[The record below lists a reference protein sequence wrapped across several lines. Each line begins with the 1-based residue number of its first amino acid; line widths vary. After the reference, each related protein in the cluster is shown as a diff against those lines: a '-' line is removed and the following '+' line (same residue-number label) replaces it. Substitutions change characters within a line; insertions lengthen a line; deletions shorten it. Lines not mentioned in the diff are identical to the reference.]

1 MKMTYKE
8 NVMEVS
14 AHRVTNVRV
23 KETIH
28 DGFAVKKIT
37 FLDGDNNTTT
47 ITLFGSSRTE
57 LNFIHDDTIDAREK
71 ALC

>member
-1 MKMTYKE
+1 
-8 NVMEVS
+8 MEVS

-28 DGFAVKKIT
+28 DGFAVKQIT
-37 FLDGDNNTTT
+37 FLDGNKSMIT
-47 ITLFGSSRTE
+47 IRMFGSSRTE
-57 LNFIHDDTIDAREK
+57 LNFIHENIIDAREN

>member
-1 MKMTYKE
+1 
-8 NVMEVS
+8 MEVS

-37 FLDGDNNTTT
+37 FIDGNGNMIT

>member
-1 MKMTYKE
+1 MSESKRLFM
-8 NVMEVS
+8 MALLS
-14 AHRVTNVRV
+14 S
-23 KETIH
+23 
-28 DGFAVKKIT
+28 KIT
-37 FLDGDNNTTT
+37 FLDGNNNMIT

>member
-1 MKMTYKE
+1 
-8 NVMEVS
+8 MEVS
-14 AHRVTNVRV
+14 AHRVHDVRV

-28 DGFAVKKIT
+28 NGFAVKKIT
-37 FLDGDNNTTT
+37 FLDGNNNMMT

-57 LNFIHDDTIDAREK
+57 LNFIHEDTIDAREN

>member
-1 MKMTYKE
+1 
-8 NVMEVS
+8 MEVS

-28 DGFAVKKIT
+28 DNFAVKQIT
-37 FLDGDNNTTT
+37 FLDGYNNMIT
-47 ITLFGSSRTE
+47 IRLFGSSRTE
-57 LNFIHDDTIDAREK
+57 LNFIHEDTIDAREN

>member
-1 MKMTYKE
+1 
-8 NVMEVS
+8 MEVS

-23 KETIH
+23 KSTIH
-28 DGFAVKKIT
+28 DDFAVKKIT
-37 FLDGDNNTTT
+37 FLDGSNNMIT

-57 LNFIHDDTIDAREK
+57 LNFIHEDTMDAREN

>member
-1 MKMTYKE
+1 
-8 NVMEVS
+8 MEVS
-14 AHRVTNVRV
+14 AHGVTNVRV

-28 DGFAVKKIT
+28 DDFAVKKIT
-37 FLDGDNNTTT
+37 FLDGNNNMIT

-57 LNFIHDDTIDAREK
+57 LDFIYDGITHAREK

>member
-8 NVMEVS
+8 NVMEIS

-57 LNFIHDDTIDAREK
+57 LNFIHEDTIDAREK

>member
-1 MKMTYKE
+1 
-8 NVMEVS
+8 MEVS